1 MGMQKHAGW
10 WDSLKTF
17 LTHYTQPKVPQRQR
31 PSTQP
36 QPIPTT
42 PTGVDLGT
50 KMQIIAQ
57 AARTRTL
64 LFMRYNSNWRYVE
77 PYSYRHKT
85 TGQLLFAFCHKDQHI
100 ESFNPNKIEDLQLT
114 EIPFKPRWPVE
125 IGAS

>member
-1 MGMQKHAGW
+1 MAIKKYSGW
-10 WDSLKTF
+10 FDSLRTF
-17 LTHYTQPKVPQRQR
+17 LTQYNKPNIPQRQK
-31 PSTQP
+31 PTTQP
-36 QPIPTT
+36 QPVQTA
-42 PTGVDLGT
+42 PTGIDLGT

-57 AARTRTL
+57 SAKSRTL

-77 PYSYRHKT
+77 PYSYRHKS

-125 IGAS
+125 IAAS